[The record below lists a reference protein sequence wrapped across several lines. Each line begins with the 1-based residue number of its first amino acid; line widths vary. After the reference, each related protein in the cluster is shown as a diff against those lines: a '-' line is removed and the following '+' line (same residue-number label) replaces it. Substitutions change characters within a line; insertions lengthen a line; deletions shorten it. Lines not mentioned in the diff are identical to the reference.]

1 MSLQIYWLD
10 FYYEKI
16 IRVSIYIN
24 RNIIPYCNTFVTK
37 HIDSLIQ
44 K

>member
-1 MSLQIYWLD
+1 MSLQIYCPD
-10 FYYEKI
+10 FCYEKL
-16 IRVSIYIN
+16 IRVSIYIYM
-24 RNIIPYCNTFVTK
+24 NIIPYCNTFVTK